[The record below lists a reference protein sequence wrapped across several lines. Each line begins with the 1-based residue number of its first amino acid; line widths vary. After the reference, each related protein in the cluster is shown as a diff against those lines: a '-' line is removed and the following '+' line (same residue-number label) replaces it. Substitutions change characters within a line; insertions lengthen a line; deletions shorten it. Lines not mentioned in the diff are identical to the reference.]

1 MSKRELKNYA
11 TELSKEQL
19 ELQLMELYDK
29 FSEVKTYFNFVF
41 KPNEKNLLKDAKLKI
56 SHEFY
61 PISSRRPKLRR
72 STSQKII
79 KHFKTL
85 GVDCFVTADVM
96 FYTIEIAQSYTDE
109 KFITQESFYKSM
121 FNSFEQA
128 ITFCIENGIIDDFKS
143 RAEAIIKETIS
154 QKWMNT
160 YQFQSLAERYFY

>member
-1 MSKRELKNYA
+1 MSKRDLKNYA
-11 TELSKEQL
+11 SELSKEQL

-41 KPNEKNLLKDAKLKI
+41 RPNEKNLLKDAKLKI
-56 SHEFY
+56 SNEFY

-79 KHFKTL
+79 KHFITL
-85 GVDCFVTADVM
+85 GVDVFVTADVM

-128 ITFCIENGIIDDFKS
+128 IIFCVENGIIDDFKN
-143 RAEAIIKETIS
+143 RAEAIINESIS
-154 QKWMNT
+154 QKWLNT
-160 YQFQSLAERYFY
+160 YQFQSVAERYFY

>member
-1 MSKRELKNYA
+1 
-11 TELSKEQL
+11 
-19 ELQLMELYDK
+19 
-29 FSEVKTYFNFVF
+29 
-41 KPNEKNLLKDAKLKI
+41 
-56 SHEFY
+56 
-61 PISSRRPKLRR
+61 
-72 STSQKII
+72 
-79 KHFKTL
+79 
-85 GVDCFVTADVM
+85 M

-160 YQFQSLAERYFY
+160 YQFQSVAERYFY